1 MSKKTHTAIKSLT
14 APTLVAISIL
24 LALVSITPTVQA
36 QQIIQR
42 FTLSV
47 SPGTA
52 YLKVKPGTTVI
63 HTIML
68 RNKGSE
74 PVTVTPRIVDFETD
88 GTTGTPVLL
97 ETSTFPYLSNQA
109 EVLSPISIDP
119 DQQANVPFAI
129 KAPENAPPQEY
140 HLTIL
145 FDQQSVGEA
154 NASALVPSVG
164 SNLIVLVSDA
174 DPNASLK
181 VISLQ
186 RPVIVD
192 SFRPLS
198 FQPIAENLG
207 QAAALASGSAVIRDW
222 RGVIVAEMPI
232 YPDVVLAQT
241 TRELR
246 AAQPAEP
253 ALPDDPKAAIAT
265 LFNAASFSYKEP
277 MILGAYTVEFNIKD
291 VTGAGE
297 TTTVQKFTVYAFPF
311 SALAVGIVTALV
323 LFGLR
328 FIKKKG

>member
-1 MSKKTHTAIKSLT
+1 MKRTNHVLPLITLVLVVFTIATVSLT
-14 APTLVAISIL
+14 TAAQ
-24 LALVSITPTVQA
+24 AQA

-52 YLKVKPGTTVI
+52 YLKMKPGSTTIHTVI
-63 HTIML
+63 L
-68 RNKGSE
+68 RNKSAE
-74 PVTVTPRIVDFETD
+74 KVTITPRVVDFEAD
-88 GTTGTPVLL
+88 GTSGTPILQ
-97 ETSTFPYLSNQA
+97 ETSTFPYLANRD
-109 EVLSPISIDP
+109 EVLSTITIDP
-119 DQQANVPFAI
+119 DQQANVPFVI
-129 KAPENAPPQEY
+129 HPPDNAPPQEY

-145 FDQQSVGEA
+145 FDQESVGESI
-154 NASALVPSVG
+154 ASALVPSVG

-174 DPNASLK
+174 DPNAALK
-181 VISLQ
+181 VVSLQ
-186 RPVIVD
+186 RPIVVD

-198 FQPIAENLG
+198 FRPIAENLG

-222 RGVIVAEMPI
+222 RGIIVADVPI

-246 AAQPAEP
+246 AAKPAAP

-265 LFNAASFSYKEP
+265 LLEAAAFSYKEP

-291 VTGAGE
+291 VTGTGE

-311 SALAVGIVTALV
+311 SALAVIAVTALV
-323 LFGLR
+323 LLGLR
-328 FIKKKG
+328 LIKKKT